1 MNVQL
6 YVYDNNTRY
15 ELDLYPEQPIKITLS
30 AEEIT
35 DPTQVNS
42 SFSRQFRIP
51 ATNQNS
57 RFFKYWYTSGVV
69 DFDVTQKLSSEIHV
83 DGIKYT
89 TGQLRLVAAYDNGTS
104 DRIDFEVVFLG
115 ETKNFS
121 SQVGDDYMSSLDC
134 TDTAHV
140 LSLEYLENSWLDPWS
155 STESYITGDY
165 VWWVD
170 AGYANQNI
178 GDTYV
183 ATTNSTN
190 SEPSLTNTDWQRIT
204 TDTTKVGSPIPVRYI
219 VADRGYL
226 YADDGAQLAV
236 PGQSQPSEV
245 AVDNSACQ
253 GCTESHGVAFTKSN
267 HPLFIT
273 QFTPIIQVKYLIDKI
288 FAKTD
293 YEYSLDSE
301 FNQDWF
307 KQLYIDG
314 IGTGLLPFV
323 PNSDGLS
330 NANLSRTI
338 LWPGEYDPI
347 VFDFVNQ
354 NNANAYSNQTGIY
367 TIPIDG
373 QYTFNA
379 SVVGVAENDA
389 DTGQGRPEVDA
400 QIFKNNTQLTTVPTI
415 DTQPQD
421 AWEFA
426 IDVTDGLS
434 YTGNFAA
441 GDEVYVG
448 IRITNLDQE
457 PPLIIRDNNENPQ
470 TKTEFICANT
480 PQQITV
486 NDMLK
491 TDLRII
497 DWFRSVLT
505 KFRMVMVPAVND
517 PNLFVIRPWADYIGS
532 GEEFDWTY
540 KLDRNKDIKMEP
552 LFYDQ
557 DADITFID
565 QEDIDKTNKYNQDT
579 FGTPFGTRRYVS
591 GNELLS
597 NIREVTTEF
606 APTPVSQIEGLQG
619 SGSNFII
626 PKFFE
631 VGDEATDGGH
641 DHPQHQ
647 PIVPVQRLLFW
658 NGLRPTTSFTNQ
670 DIEWYYEDGTTTKS
684 SQDAPLVDG
693 AISRYPAASYL
704 SAIPTITSTLNL
716 NWEKKTGYF
725 QGGGGPAAT
734 NGQDVYQRY
743 WLQYIQNAYS
753 KDARKMT
760 AYFNLDSEDMRA
772 LSFDDTI
779 WIKDSYWRIQK
790 VYDAPLGEIAT
801 VKVELIKL
809 LESTGIAPTTFTYYV
824 QFCNG
829 QGEAWPTSTND
840 SIPVGTV
847 MEAEIEDEL
856 TGVINTEC
864 VTVGQR
870 QNRPQGGDLGIITD
884 GTTYTDCQACS

>member
-121 SQVGDDYMSSLDC
+121 SQVGDDYMNSLDC
-134 TDTAHV
+134 VDAAHI
-140 LSLEYLENSWLDPWS
+140 LSITNIENSWLPLSDPNVFLD
-155 STESYITGDY
+155 G
-165 VWWVD
+165 
-170 AGYANQNI
+170 
-178 GDTYV
+178 
-183 ATTNSTN
+183 
-190 SEPSLTNTDWQRIT
+190 
-204 TDTTKVGSPIPVRYI
+204 KVRYI

-226 YADDGAQLAV
+226 YADDGSQLTV

-245 AVDNSACQ
+245 AVDTSACQ
-253 GCTESHGVAFTKSN
+253 GCSESHGESFTKQN

-288 FAKTD
+288 FEKTD

-307 KQLYIDG
+307 KELYVDG
-314 IGTGLLPFV
+314 IGNGLLPFI

-330 NANLSRTI
+330 NASLSRTI
-338 LWPGEYDPI
+338 QWPGEFDPI
-347 VFDFVNQ
+347 IYDIVNQ
-354 NNANAYSNQTGIY
+354 NNANAYNNQTGIY

-373 QYTFNA
+373 TYTFNA
-379 SVVGVAENDA
+379 SVNGQAENDA
-389 DTGQGRPEVDA
+389 DQGQPRPEVEA
-400 QIFKNNTQLTTVPTI
+400 QIFKNNTQLTTVPI
-415 DTQPQD
+415 INTQPQD
-421 AWEFA
+421 NWEFT

-434 YTGNFAA
+434 YTGTFAA

-448 IRITNLDQE
+448 VDITRVD
-457 PPLIIRDNNENPQ
+457 ENPII
-470 TKTEFICANT
+470 TRFSEFICTLT
-480 PQQITV
+480 PQQIAV

-579 FGTPFGTRRYVS
+579 FGQPFGTRRYVS
-591 GNELLS
+591 QNELLS
-597 NIREVTTEF
+597 NVREITTEF

-619 SGSNFII
+619 TGSNFII

-631 VGDEATDGGH
+631 VGDEATDNGH

-670 DIEWYYEDGTTTKS
+670 DIEWYYD
-684 SQDAPLVDG
+684 
-693 AISRYPAASYL
+693 R
-704 SAIPTITSTLNL
+704 
-716 NWEKKTGYF
+716 WE
-725 QGGGGPAAT
+725 
-734 NGQDVYQRY
+734 
-743 WLQYIQNAYS
+743 
-753 KDARKMT
+753 
-760 AYFNLDSEDMRA
+760 
-772 LSFDDTI
+772 
-779 WIKDSYWRIQK
+779 
-790 VYDAPLGEIAT
+790 
-801 VKVELIKL
+801 
-809 LESTGIAPTTFTYYV
+809 YYK
-824 QFCNG
+824 
-829 QGEAWPTSTND
+829 E
-840 SIPVGTV
+840 
-847 MEAEIEDEL
+847 
-856 TGVINTEC
+856 
-864 VTVGQR
+864 
-870 QNRPQGGDLGIITD
+870 
-884 GTTYTDCQACS
+884 